1 MFLSVVKRVS
11 ESVAVGNLFCLRD
24 YIYIACVSRIRLI
37 IRLVFPAPPIVS

>member
-24 YIYIACVSRIRLI
+24 YIYYIEC
-37 IRLVFPAPPIVS
+37 IVYPEYVLLSN